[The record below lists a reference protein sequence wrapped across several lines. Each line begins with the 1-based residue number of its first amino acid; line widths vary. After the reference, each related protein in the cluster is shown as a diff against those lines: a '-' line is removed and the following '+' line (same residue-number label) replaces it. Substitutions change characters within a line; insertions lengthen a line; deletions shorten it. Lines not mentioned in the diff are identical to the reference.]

1 MYLIPEEALDS
12 VPLERVDHRI
22 PETLVIILEHR
33 HALDGLHLM
42 DRTQKMMT
50 THRNKVPY

>member
-1 MYLIPEEALDS
+1 MYLIPEESLDS

-42 DRTQKMMT
+42 EE
-50 THRNKVPY
+50 HRR

>member
-33 HALDGLHLM
+33 HALDGLHLE